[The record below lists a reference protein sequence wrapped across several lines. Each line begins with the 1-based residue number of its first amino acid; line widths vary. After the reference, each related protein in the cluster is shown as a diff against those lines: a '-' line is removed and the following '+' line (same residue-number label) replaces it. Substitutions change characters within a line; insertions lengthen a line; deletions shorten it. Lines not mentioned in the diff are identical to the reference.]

1 MIKTWKR
8 QLGGLAIAAILAS
21 PAAGGAACRV
31 SSPDYT
37 VALFELYTSEG
48 CDSCPPAD
56 RWFSALD
63 LESPTQRAA
72 ALAFH
77 VDYWDRLGWRDRFGN
92 ATFTQRQYEQM
103 RRHDTSF
110 VYTPQILLQ
119 GNDFTSWRNVPQ
131 PAKALAAINARP
143 ARATIEL
150 AAEPAGRSAI
160 AVDVH
165 VQVFRVPDRER
176 AVVAVALVQSGL
188 ASDVK
193 AGENQGKHLV
203 HDHVVRAWVS
213 GLAVGA
219 TGELRQHVE
228 LPRPYDSGPLA
239 VIALVEDAV
248 TGDVLQVI
256 ALPLC
261 ARS

>member
-1 MIKTWKR
+1 MITTWRR
-8 QLGGLAIAAILAS
+8 QLGVLAIAATSAW
-21 PAAGGAACRV
+21 PAGSGATCRAT
-31 SSPDYT
+31 SPDYT

-63 LESPTQRAA
+63 LGPAVPRAA

-77 VDYWDRLGWRDRFGN
+77 VDYWDRLGWRDRFGSS
-92 ATFTQRQYEQM
+92 AFTQRQYEQM
-103 RRHDTSF
+103 RRHDTAF
-110 VYTPQILLQ
+110 VYTPQVLLQ
-119 GNDFTSWRNVPQ
+119 GNDFASWRSLPQ
-131 PAKALAAINARP
+131 PASALAAINARP
-143 ARATIEL
+143 ARATIDL
-150 AAEPAGRSAI
+150 AAEPSDRAAV

-165 VQVFRVPDRER
+165 VHVLRAPEREH

-188 ASDVK
+188 ASDVQ

-203 HDHVVRAWVS
+203 HDHVVRAWRS

-219 TGELRQHVE
+219 AGELQQHVE
-228 LPRPYDSGPLA
+228 LPLPSESGPLE
-239 VIALVEDAV
+239 VVVWVEDAAS
-248 TGDVLQVI
+248 GDVLQVL